1 MTATKAQLL
10 EELNFLKD
18 EIARHKTT
26 TRWYNNL
33 RKKEVVVL
41 DGEARYLTGD
51 DLDEYCKSITP
62 TVMTRNEL
70 LKELLPGLNSVF
82 GKEYA
87 KYQEAF
93 DDTRSKS

>member
-10 EELNFLKD
+10 EEIENLKNQ
-18 EIARHKTT
+18 IARCNRM

-33 RKKEVVVL
+33 RKKEIVVL

-62 TVMTRNEL
+62 IVMTRNEL
-70 LKELLPGLNSVF
+70 LKELLPGLNELF
-82 GKEYA
+82 DKT
-87 KYQEAF
+87 YQEAF
-93 DDTRSKS
+93 YDTRSQS